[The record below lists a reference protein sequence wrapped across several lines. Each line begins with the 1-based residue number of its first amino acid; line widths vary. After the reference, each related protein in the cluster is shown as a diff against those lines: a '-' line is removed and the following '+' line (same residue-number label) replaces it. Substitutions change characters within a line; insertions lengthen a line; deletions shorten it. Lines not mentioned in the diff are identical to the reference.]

1 MLRSREAAGLA
12 EVSSDAYNSPGGE
25 EQSGAPTAAPL
36 FLTAAGLAVLSN
48 DASNSPGGEAQ
59 SGPVAASPVPLAP
72 SPIIGRA
79 IGKLRL
85 VGLYCCSF
93 SFVFV

>member
-36 FLTAAGLAVLSN
+36 FLTAAGLAEFGQDAYNSQREKSSQSCSQPHLCRSLS
-48 DASNSPGGEAQ
+48 
-59 SGPVAASPVPLAP
+59 PLV
-72 SPIIGRA
+72 GRA
-79 IGKLRL
+79 IGKLQL